1 MRDTKYHSL
10 DKVKKQIDDILSSEL
25 CGCRYAIY
33 AHYNADSRCT
43 LFSYRK
49 KENSVH
55 LFINIQTVKS
65 FIEHNDWNAKTSVY
79 FCAWYVAGYI
89 KTLAEWEQKKDL
101 NTYCDGVVFYE
112 VLYACF
118 SNKKNKVFAPYI
130 CEKRNRCI
138 KKMCVLDVLCE
149 ANTLLRVKA
158 LFAQELLQNERIIIE
173 RVFDERMLYLKA
185 PEIVYVGFK
194 TPSLSLKEVTR
205 NIRLIGKINTELNI
219 PRLPKK
225 DDENLIQNLIE
236 VYKTNQDMF
245 WIELLAHMVV
255 CSPNNAKYIDD
266 CEVLSKMYDFIE
278 RYEERLIDD
287 MKTYE
292 LSKNKIMID
301 NLTVMLKYIERGRR
315 LLSKA
320 GFVRKNKRT
329 IHTNY

>member
-1 MRDTKYHSL
+1 MRDTKYNSL

-33 AHYNADSRCT
+33 AHYNADNGCT

-55 LFINIQTVKS
+55 LSINIQTVKS

-89 KTLAEWEQKKDL
+89 KTLAEWEQKKGL
-101 NTYCDGVVFYE
+101 NTYCDGVAFCE

-118 SNKKNKVFAPYI
+118 SNKKIKVFAPYI
-130 CEKRNRCI
+130 CEKLSRCI
-138 KKMCVLDVLCE
+138 KKMCVLDVFCE

-158 LFAQELLQNERIIIE
+158 LFAQELLQNERTIIE

-185 PEIVYVGFK
+185 PEVIYVGFK
-194 TPSLSLKEVTR
+194 TPSLSVKEVVR
-205 NIRLIGKINTELNI
+205 NIRLISKKNTELNI

-225 DDENLIQNLIE
+225 DDENLIHNIIE
-236 VYKTNQDMF
+236 AYKTNQDMF

-255 CSPNNAKYIDD
+255 CSSNNTKYIDD
-266 CEVLSKMYDFIE
+266 CEVLIKMYDFIE
-278 RYEERLIDD
+278 RYEECLIDD

-301 NLTVMLKYIERGRR
+301 NLTVMLKYIECGKR

-320 GFVRKNKRT
+320 GFVRKNRRT